1 MPILPIRDLGSA
13 GAVTDVSPYNLPL
26 NAFSRAVNVR
36 FDEGKVRRAPIFR
49 KAKDSLGFNPR
60 FCMGV
65 VPATGFDSVLVATD
79 DYQIKE
85 FASGSVI
92 DRSGSIS
99 ANLDARSFTGTQLAD
114 VVYVNRPDKVPHF
127 RDPSGTNFAPLLNW
141 PSNYRCASL
150 RSFGDV
156 LLALNTIENG
166 VSFPTRVRFSDI
178 TTANAVP
185 SSWDETDTTKS
196 AGFNDLVQI
205 DTPIV
210 DGGTLGSNF
219 IIYSST
225 QVWLMEFVG
234 GAFLY
239 NFRKLFTDCG
249 VINQNCIAEVDG
261 KHFVFGPKDIYVH
274 DSTSKQSICDERVKR
289 FIYDGLNISKSDRC
303 FLHHSPDL
311 NLLYFCYVSGDDQV
325 NFPDTDRCNRAA
337 VYNYKNNTWS
347 FADLPN
353 VSAATLANV
362 NTVETYTTATGLTY
376 ENVGGSYYDQEDS
389 YDRHSVFVCKDDA
402 GNSITSD
409 KILVLDLA
417 DEGRVAF
424 PYDTEANKM
433 AVLERVGIDLD
444 EVQNELRGYK
454 NISRIYPQAKTNNTD
469 DTTLSFQFGAADR
482 PNQAPNFQTAVAF
495 DVNDDY
501 KIDTRA
507 AGRYLSYKLT
517 INDQKDFEFSG
528 FDLEVTTTGRR

>member
-1 MPILPIRDLGSA
+1 MAILPIRDLGSA

-26 NAFSRAVNVR
+26 NAYSRAVNIR
-36 FDEGKVRRAPIFR
+36 FDEGKARRAPVFR
-49 KAKDSLGFNPR
+49 EAKASLGFNPR
-60 FCMGV
+60 FCAGL
-65 VPATGFDSVLVATD
+65 VPATGFDSVIIATD
-79 DYQIKE
+79 DYRIKE
-85 FASGSVI
+85 FASGSVT

-99 ANLDARSFTGTQLAD
+99 ANTDARAYTSTQLAD
-114 VVYVNRPDKVPHF
+114 VIYVNRPDKAPHF
-127 RDPSGTNFAPLLNW
+127 RAPGGTNFASLTNW
-141 PSNYRCASL
+141 PSGYTCSAL

-156 LLALNTIENG
+156 LLALNTTESG
-166 VSFPTRVRFSDI
+166 TSYPTRVRFSDI
-178 TTANAVP
+178 TTANTVP
-185 SSWDETDTTKS
+185 GSWDETDTTKS

-210 DGGTLGSNF
+210 DGRTLSSNF
-219 IIYSST
+219 VIYSST

-274 DSTSKQSICDERVKR
+274 DSTSKKSICDERVKR
-289 FIYDGLNISKSDRC
+289 FIYDSLNISKSDRC
-303 FLHHSPDL
+303 FVHHSPDL
-311 NLLYFCYVSGDDQV
+311 SLLYFCYVSGDDLV
-325 NFPDTDRCNRAA
+325 GFTDTDRCNRAA
-337 VYNYKNNTWS
+337 VYNYSNDTWS

-353 VSAATLANV
+353 VSSATLANI
-362 NTVETYTTATGLTY
+362 NTVETYTSSTGLTY
-376 ENVGGSYYDQEDS
+376 ENIGGSYYDQEDS
-389 YDRHSVFVCKDDA
+389 YDRHSVFVCQDDS

-409 KILVLDLA
+409 KLLVLDLA

-424 PYDTEANKM
+424 PYDTEANKP

-444 EVQNELRGYK
+444 EVQSELRGYK

-469 DTTLSFQFGAADR
+469 DSTLSFEIGASDR
-482 PNQAPNFQTAVAF
+482 PNQDPVYQAAVSF
-495 DVNDDY
+495 DVINDY

-507 AGRYLSYKLT
+507 SGRYLSYKLT
-517 INDQKDFEFSG
+517 ISDQKDFELSG
-528 FDLEVTTTGRR
+528 FDLEIVATGRR